1 MVNKPRLKPG
11 RPCKTG
17 HSQERG
23 VGLIE
28 VLISI
33 LVIAIGLLGLAALQG
48 KAQKA
53 EMESYQRSQALIL
66 LQDMASRLRANRG
79 ERTSYVTTG
88 CAATC
93 SAVPASPTVARDLCE
108 WANGLAGSAEKL
120 GGQSVG
126 AMLGGCGCITKY
138 SSNDNDNDNDD
149 DDDDDN
155 DDDITGSSDEFV
167 VSVAWQGLA
176 AVGTPATDNTCGS
189 GIPNRR
195 VMSIPLRFFETGS

>member
-1 MVNKPRLKPG
+1 MVRSTQS
-11 RPCKTG
+11 RPIKSSRHPPLREC
-17 HSQERG
+17 G

-66 LQDMASRLRANRG
+66 LQDMASRLRANRN
-79 ERTSYVTTG
+79 ERTSYITAG

-93 SAVPASPTVARDLCE
+93 SSVPATPAARDLCE
-108 WANGLAGSAEKL
+108 WANALAGSGETL

-126 AMLGGCGCITKY
+126 AMLSGCGCITE
-138 SSNDNDNDNDD
+138 S
-149 DDDDDN
+149 
-155 DDDITGSSDEFV
+155 GGEFV

-176 AVGTPATDNTCGS
+176 TVGIPATTNNCGS
-189 GIPNRR
+189 DIPNRR
-195 VMSIPLRFFETGS
+195 VMSVPIRFFDAGS